1 MNTKDTQAVNE
12 AARGYNMC
20 MTRVFKNA
28 GLSGAADITVF
39 FPSQGVRMA
48 GGTFNQVGYCGNYH
62 TTTGG
67 KGGRTNAFHMH
78 TPGFMYPF
86 ETGFGYTRRATG
98 CSIRC
103 VRDVDD

>member
-1 MNTKDTQAVNE
+1 MTK
-12 AARGYNMC
+12 
-20 MTRVFKNA
+20 VFKNV
-28 GLSGAADITVF
+28 GLTGDDDITVF

-78 TPGFMYPF
+78 TPSFMYPF